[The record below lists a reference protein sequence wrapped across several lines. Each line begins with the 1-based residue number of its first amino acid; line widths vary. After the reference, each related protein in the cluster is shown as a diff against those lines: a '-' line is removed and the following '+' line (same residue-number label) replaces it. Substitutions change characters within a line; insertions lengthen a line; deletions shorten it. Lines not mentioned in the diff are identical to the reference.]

1 MASWVNKLV
10 SKFLVWRS
18 TRSMKITEGLVKY
31 ITVSQKIHLALLNFV
46 AVDIAFIGTR
56 TLTHLNITAS
66 NMFLLIWTMV
76 VYVLLILDLLEMG
89 FMQSNL
95 KFKTFKQLRAEKI
108 IIDPIELE

>member
-1 MASWVNKLV
+1 
-10 SKFLVWRS
+10 
-18 TRSMKITEGLVKY
+18 
-31 ITVSQKIHLALLNFV
+31 
-46 AVDIAFIGTR
+46 
-56 TLTHLNITAS
+56 
-66 NMFLLIWTMV
+66 MFLLIWTMV